1 MIIFILD
8 LDWMF
13 DKSEIPN
20 VNCMRISSFHK
31 QLGHQVFLVNDMSEL
46 LMKYDKLYIWGESD
60 STPTVGHK
68 ILNDSRTTVFGKRFE
83 FCNAKHIGKTIASCR
98 PDYLLYDIQD
108 NNKSSYAKANF
119 ITFYTDGGERIEKRQ
134 EWHNTKKGIKRTI
147 ITDDKLWSRQPEEIV
162 RCLEDIVDEKNIVFL
177 QPISLKCLVENESVS
192 WSFCKLHFSRG
203 TEFKWR
209 NDVGFDLTSAQKI
222 IKFLQQL
229 KTFTRSKIGAVP
241 FKLSMKN
248 YEQDL
253 KIFLPIAVLFKQSKF
268 KCSLPLINSE
278 SSLRYIWLKNWI
290 EQNETISFIEYFV
303 FFKSARQGK
312 RWFEIINDKQ
322 TWSDS
327 KIKHLIQLLTR
338 KDMQQLLP
346 QMSIQWGI
354 SSIDYSVIDLQQIE
368 YYGTMII

>member
-1 MIIFILD
+1 M
-8 LDWMF
+8 
-13 DKSEIPN
+13 
-20 VNCMRISSFHK
+20 
-31 QLGHQVFLVNDMSEL
+31 
-46 LMKYDKLYIWGESD
+46 
-60 STPTVGHK
+60 
-68 ILNDSRTTVFGKRFE
+68 
-83 FCNAKHIGKTIASCR
+83 
-98 PDYLLYDIQD
+98 
-108 NNKSSYAKANF
+108 
-119 ITFYTDGGERIEKRQ
+119 
-134 EWHNTKKGIKRTI
+134 
-147 ITDDKLWSRQPEEIV
+147 
-162 RCLEDIVDEKNIVFL
+162 EDIVDEKNIVFL

>member
-134 EWHNTKKGIKRTI
+134 
-147 ITDDKLWSRQPEEIV
+147 
-162 RCLEDIVDEKNIVFL
+162 
-177 QPISLKCLVENESVS
+177 
-192 WSFCKLHFSRG
+192 
-203 TEFKWR
+203 
-209 NDVGFDLTSAQKI
+209 
-222 IKFLQQL
+222 
-229 KTFTRSKIGAVP
+229 
-241 FKLSMKN
+241 
-248 YEQDL
+248 
-253 KIFLPIAVLFKQSKF
+253 
-268 KCSLPLINSE
+268 
-278 SSLRYIWLKNWI
+278 
-290 EQNETISFIEYFV
+290 
-303 FFKSARQGK
+303 
-312 RWFEIINDKQ
+312 
-322 TWSDS
+322 
-327 KIKHLIQLLTR
+327 
-338 KDMQQLLP
+338 
-346 QMSIQWGI
+346 
-354 SSIDYSVIDLQQIE
+354 
-368 YYGTMII
+368 